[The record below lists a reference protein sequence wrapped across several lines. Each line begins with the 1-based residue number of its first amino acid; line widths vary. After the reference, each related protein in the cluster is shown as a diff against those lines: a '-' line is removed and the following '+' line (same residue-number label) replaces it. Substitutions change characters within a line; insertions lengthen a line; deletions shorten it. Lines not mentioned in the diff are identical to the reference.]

1 MNRVRTFDELQG
13 RLRAFARDRDAIS
26 AVEFALILPFM
37 LIMYIGSVELGDGL
51 AIDFKVAETARTVTD
66 LASQYVSID
75 GTTMSSILG
84 ASSVVVSPYS
94 STNMVVTVS
103 EVSTNLNGQATI
115 AWSCSL
121 NGTPH
126 TKNTSVTL
134 PSSFN
139 NPASISLIW
148 GEVTYPYTPSMGYVV
163 TGTINMYQNTYFYP
177 RLSGS
182 VTPQSLSSVASP
194 VTCSSPS

>member
-1 MNRVRTFDELQG
+1 MKRVRTFDEVHA
-13 RLRAFARDRDAIS
+13 RLRRFAHDRDAVS

-51 AIDFKVAETARTVTD
+51 AVDFKVAESARTVTD
-66 LASQYVSID
+66 LTSQYISIGSTD
-75 GTTMSSILG
+75 ISNILN

-94 STNMVVTVS
+94 SSGMIVTVS
-103 EVSTNLNGQATI
+103 EVSTNSKGQASIT
-115 AWSCSL
+115 WSCSL

-126 TKNTSVTL
+126 TKNTSITL

-139 NPASISLIW
+139 NPANTSLIW
-148 GEVTYPYTPSMGYVV
+148 GEVTYPYNPQIGYVI

-177 RLSGS
+177 RLSNTI
-182 VTPQSLSSVASP
+182 TPPPSATSP
-194 VTCSSPS
+194 ITCSS